1 MISIHF
7 SISPWVLFFV
17 PARGN
22 SLASFL
28 LPLLP
33 VAIGITIAALLI
45 LYRRKQARARTQIM
59 QAAAAQLGW
68 TFSAAAPWNYLPGLD
83 RFTLFNQGHNKE
95 IRNMMYGQA
104 SGIKTAVFDYVYI
117 TGSGRS
123 TARHYQTVVY
133 LEPVN
138 LALPYFSLRPEG
150 LMSKV
155 LSAFGY
161 QDIDFGQRP
170 EFSRQYILRGQDE
183 PAIRQTF
190 NDGELSFY
198 ESYPGTCT
206 DAGGNQLFLF
216 RGGYEFQPQEIQSYV
231 GLALKVANLW
241 RPY

>member
-1 MISIHF
+1 
-7 SISPWVLFFV
+7 
-17 PARGN
+17 
-22 SLASFL
+22 
-28 LPLLP
+28 
-33 VAIGITIAALLI
+33 
-45 LYRRKQARARTQIM
+45 
-59 QAAAAQLGW
+59 
-68 TFSAAAPWNYLPGLD
+68 
-83 RFTLFNQGHNKE
+83 
-95 IRNMMYGQA
+95 MYGEA
-104 SGIKTAVFDYVYI
+104 SGIKTAVFDYFYI

-123 TARHYQTVVY
+123 AARHYQTVVY
-133 LEPVN
+133 LEPAN

-190 NDGELSFY
+190 NDAVLSFY

-206 DAGGNQLFLF
+206 DVGGNQLFLF
-216 RGGYEFQPQEIQSYV
+216 RVGYEFQPQEIQSYI
-231 GLALKVANLW
+231 GLALQVAKLL

>member
-1 MISIHF
+1 MTSIHF
-7 SISPWVLFFV
+7 FVAPSVLFLA
-17 PARGN
+17 PTRN
-22 SLASFL
+22 TSLDL
-28 LPLLP
+28 LLLFLP
-33 VAIGITIAALLI
+33 VAVGITIAVLLI

-59 QAAAAQLGW
+59 RAAAAQLGW
-68 TFSAAAPWNYLPGLD
+68 TFSAEAPWNYIPGLD
-83 RFTLFNQGHNKE
+83 RFTLFNQGHDKE

-104 SGIKTAVFDYVYI
+104 SGTKTAVFDYVYI

-123 TARHYQTVVY
+123 TVRHYQTVAY
-133 LEPVN
+133 LEPAN
-138 LALPYFSLRPEG
+138 LALPYFSVRPESV
-150 LMSKV
+150 MTKV

-183 PAIRQTF
+183 RAIRQTF
-190 NDGELSFY
+190 NDGVLSFY

-231 GLALKVANLW
+231 GLALKVANLL